1 MSTPVDEETVA
12 PVSPSAPAAPPAEK
26 RNIVFFGVFGVQNI
40 GNECTLEAIV
50 QNARRRLPGGEF
62 SAVSYKVDDTA
73 ERHRMPAIPVSL
85 QDFTGVKR
93 RGGVRGKV
101 EKLLRVLR
109 RVPNEINDWQAA
121 MRVLRDADML
131 IMTGTGMLTDYMT
144 TATGYPYDI
153 FRWTGAARLAGCK
166 VAFVGVGAGPVY
178 GNMSKRLLRR
188 ALGRAW
194 FRSFRDE
201 NSRDRI
207 RKIGFEDEKDFIFP
221 DLAWSL
227 DPALFPKTASHEPG
241 RRRVGLG
248 VMDHRDIHLWTDE
261 EHRTRYENYLNT
273 MCEFVVWLVEHDY
286 SVRILQGDAKNDETT
301 RGELRARLAVRGI
314 DYETAGI
321 IDEGAKT
328 VGELI
333 RQIGD
338 ADIVVSPR
346 FHNLLLG
353 LMMTIPAVSISYD
366 PKTDILLD
374 GVGLGKYCQPLE
386 EVDLQR
392 LIDHFTELESRGD
405 SVKPLIQAKAAE
417 YRALLDQEYD
427 LLFGGF
433 QGSPR

>member
-1 MSTPVDEETVA
+1 MPVDYET
-12 PVSPSAPAAPPAEK
+12 AAPPAAAPAPAPPPAAK
-26 RNIVFFGVFGVQNI
+26 RKIVFFGVFGVQNI

-50 QNARRRLPGGEF
+50 QNAHKRLPGGEF
-62 SAVSYKVDDTA
+62 FAVSYKIDDTA
-73 ERHRMPAIPVSL
+73 ERHKMPAIPVSL

-93 RGGVRGKV
+93 RGGLRGKF
-101 EKLLRVLR
+101 EKILRILR
-109 RVPNEINDWQAA
+109 RVPDEINDWRAS

-166 VAFVGVGAGPVY
+166 VAFVGVGAGPIY

-188 ALGRAW
+188 ALGRAE

-207 RKIGFEDEKDFIFP
+207 RRIGFENAKDYIFP

-227 DPALFPKTASHEPG
+227 DPAMFPQNANRKRP

-248 VMDHRDIHLWTDE
+248 VMDHRDIHGWTDE
-261 EHRTRYENYLNT
+261 EHRARYENYLST

-286 SVRILQGDAKNDETT
+286 TVRILQGDAKNDAAT
-301 RGELRARLAVRGI
+301 RGELRARLQKRGI
-314 DYETAGI
+314 DYEKAGI

-333 RQIGD
+333 AQIGD

-353 LMMTIPAVSISYD
+353 LMMSIPAVSISYD
-366 PKTDILLD
+366 PKTDILLE
-374 GVGLGKYCQPLE
+374 GVGLGKYCQPIE
-386 EVDLQR
+386 EVDFDR
-392 LIDHFTELESRGD
+392 LIGHFTELESRGD
-405 SVKPLIQAKAAE
+405 SVKPLIEAKAAE
-417 YRALLDQEYD
+417 YRALLDEEYN

-433 QGSPR
+433 QSPAR